1 MKPVLVA
8 ALAGVLFALGL
19 ALSGMTD
26 PARVTGFLDVG
37 GAWDPTLAFVMA
49 GAILAHAPLVRMI
62 RRRSAPLF
70 DKGFHW
76 PRPSRT
82 DAALVAGAAVFGVGW
97 GLSGYCPGPALVS
110 LGAGARGV
118 VVFVAA
124 MLVAMAA
131 THAVLRLARR

>member
-37 GAWDPTLAFVMA
+37 GAWDPTLAFVMG
-49 GAILAHAPLVRMI
+49 GAILAHAPLVRLI

-70 DKGFHW
+70 DTGFHW
-76 PRPSRT
+76 PRPSRI
-82 DAALVAGAAVFGVGW
+82 DLLLVAGAAVFGIGW

-124 MLVAMAA
+124 MLAAMAA
-131 THAVLRLARR
+131 TRVVLKAARR

>member
-1 MKPVLVA
+1 MKGIVVA

-37 GAWDPTLAFVMA
+37 RAWDPTLAFVMC
-49 GAILAHAPLVRMI
+49 GAILAHAPIVRLVR
-62 RRRSAPLF
+62 RRASPVF
-70 DKGFHW
+70 DTRFHW
-76 PRPSRT
+76 PHALRIEP
-82 DAALVAGAAVFGVGW
+82 ALVAGAAVFGIGW

-118 VVFVAA
+118 IVFVAC
-124 MLVAMAA
+124 MVGGIAA
-131 THAVLRLARR
+131 TRALMRRAAA